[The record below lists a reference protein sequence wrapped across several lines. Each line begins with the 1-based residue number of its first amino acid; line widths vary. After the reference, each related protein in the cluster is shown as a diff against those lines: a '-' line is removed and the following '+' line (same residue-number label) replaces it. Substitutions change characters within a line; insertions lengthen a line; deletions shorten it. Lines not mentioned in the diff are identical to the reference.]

1 MKTLRISSFG
11 IRGFVGESL
20 TPKVII
26 DFTSAFATFLE
37 GGRVLVGRDTRY
49 SSAMIHSAVV
59 SSLLSA
65 GCEVHDYGV
74 CPAPMLQFSVKAAG
88 AAGGISISGGH
99 NPMGWNAL
107 TLLDNDGALL
117 TPLGGEAVLDVFHA
131 GDYRKQDWQHMGAVR
146 EVGDFVDPYFDA
158 LEKHIDVEAIRAA
171 KLTALID
178 PVGGAGCA
186 YLEPFARRFG
196 FALVPVNAQPSGYLS
211 REAEPRPRSAL
222 QMASII
228 RHLKGDVG
236 FVLSSDMGR
245 LSLVTEDGEPASE
258 EYTFAVIADHVLGR
272 RAGPVVT
279 NCCTTR
285 TIDDIAARYK
295 VPVIKTP
302 VGQAYVIA
310 AVMDEQGVIGGEGS
324 GSVTLPDFS
333 RGFDG
338 FLMMALILEAM
349 AKRGKSLSSL
359 IKALP
364 RYHIVKKR
372 VLCDSRRGYRALEM
386 LKDNLRASPG
396 GKVDY
401 TDGIRVDW
409 EDGWVHVRASQTE
422 QMVRV
427 ISESRNRQ
435 VAAQRADDLARSI
448 EQEI

>member
-1 MKTLRISSFG
+1 MRTLRISSFG

-20 TPKVII
+20 TPNVII

-65 GCEVHDYGV
+65 GCEVLDLGV
-74 CPAPMLQFSVKAAG
+74 CPAPMLQFSVRQNN
-88 AAGGISISGGH
+88 AAGGICISGGH

-107 TLLDNDGALL
+107 TLLDSDGAFL

-131 GDYRKQDWQHMGAVR
+131 GDFLKQDWQHMGSVR
-146 EVGDFVDPYFDA
+146 TVDGFVEPYFDA
-158 LEKHIDVEAIRAA
+158 LEQHIDVDAIRGA

-186 YLEPFARRFG
+186 YLEPFAKRFG
-196 FALVPVNAQPSGYLS
+196 FSLVPVNAQPSGYLA
-211 REAEPRPRSAL
+211 REPEPRPRSAL

-228 RHLKGDVG
+228 RHLEGDVG

-245 LSLVTEDGEPASE
+245 LSLVTEDAEPASE

-272 RAGPVVT
+272 KPGPVVT

-285 TIDDIAARYK
+285 TIDDIAARYG
-295 VPVIKTP
+295 VPVVKTP

-324 GSVTLPDFS
+324 GSVALPGFS
-333 RGFDG
+333 RAFDG

-349 AKRGKSLSSL
+349 AKKAKPLGGL

-372 VLCDSRRGYRALEM
+372 VSCDSRRGYRALEL
-386 LKDNLRASPG
+386 LKDTLRASPG
-396 GKVDY
+396 ASVDY

-427 ISESRNRQ
+427 ISESKSRQ
-435 VAAQRADDLARSI
+435 VAEQRADDLTRSI